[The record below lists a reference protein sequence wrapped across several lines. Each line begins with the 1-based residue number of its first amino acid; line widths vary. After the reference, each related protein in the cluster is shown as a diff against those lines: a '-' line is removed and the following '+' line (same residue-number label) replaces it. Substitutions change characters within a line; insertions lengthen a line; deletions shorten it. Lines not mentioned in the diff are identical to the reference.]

1 MRWSVVSVV
10 SGVRERSGT
19 RGYLGPMRD
28 LCMRSAC
35 LGTADVLVMMDVK
48 ELTFT
53 VFDLDE
59 VGGPGAV
66 VLCDV
71 HLDRLKAPKG
81 WALVDERTGG
91 NLIQLPERPI
101 TREEAADRIVGPVA
115 DVAPIRPVE
124 AAVHPLA
131 SARTARSRP
140 ESAQMPSAA
149 ETPMLARA
157 FLGVDRHPAVPS
169 DESDPAVDPFGDQ
182 SWDQRDQR
190 EVLDEQDDDGQFIF
204 GGEPGA

>member
-1 MRWSVVSVV
+1 M
-10 SGVRERSGT
+10 
-19 RGYLGPMRD
+19 
-28 LCMRSAC
+28 
-35 LGTADVLVMMDVK
+35 
-48 ELTFT
+48 
-53 VFDLDE
+53 
-59 VGGPGAV
+59 
-66 VLCDV
+66 
-71 HLDRLKAPKG
+71 
-81 WALVDERTGG
+81 
-91 NLIQLPERPI
+91 PERPT
-101 TREEAADRIVGPVA
+101 TREEAADGIVGPVA

-131 SARTARSRP
+131 SARSRP
-140 ESAQMPSAA
+140 KPTQMPSAA

>member
-1 MRWSVVSVV
+1 MIPLFFN
-10 SGVRERSGT
+10 SGPPTRIAICLFVHPVLLEAGEAVGRGT
-19 RGYLGPMRD
+19 KGD
-28 LCMRSAC
+28 A
-35 LGTADVLVMMDVK
+35 TAL
-48 ELTFT
+48 
-53 VFDLDE
+53 
-59 VGGPGAV
+59 
-66 VLCDV
+66 
-71 HLDRLKAPKG
+71 
-81 WALVDERTGG
+81 ALRTGK
-91 NLIQLPERPI
+91 IK
-101 TREEAADRIVGPVA
+101 TFEEAADQIVGPVA

-131 SARTARSRP
+131 SARTTRQRP
-140 ESAQMPSAA
+140 EPTQVPSAA

-157 FLGVDRHPAVPS
+157 FFGVDRHPAVPS